1 MQNILIIGATSAIA
15 EAVAK
20 QYAAK
25 KDNIYLLARN
35 EARLATIAADLKI
48 RGAASVNTAAFEAN
62 DTSSHEALLTQA
74 KTTLGS
80 FDIVLVA
87 HGTLGN
93 QKACE
98 ESAQKTLQELQTN
111 AISTIALL
119 THLGNIME
127 KQGKG
132 TLAVISSVAGDRG
145 RPSNYVYGT
154 AKAAVSTFC
163 EGLQARLYK
172 KGIHVLTI
180 KPGMVETPMT
190 DGIDLPRLLVAKPDE
205 VGLDIV
211 RAIERNVDVL
221 YTPRYW
227 RYVMGGIIHIPRK
240 LFKKLNL

>member
-15 EAVAK
+15 EATARL
-20 QYAAK
+20 YASDGA
-25 KDNIYLLARN
+25 NLYLLARN
-35 EARLATIAADLKI
+35 ESRLATIAADLKI
-48 RGAASVNTAAFEAN
+48 RGATSVVTAPFDASAIDTHQELLDTA
-62 DTSSHEALLTQA
+62 H
-74 KTTLGS
+74 KTLGS
-80 FDIVLVA
+80 FDIVLIA

-93 QKACE
+93 QKAAESSVE
-98 ESAQKTLQELQTN
+98 ETMRELQTN
-111 AISTIALL
+111 AISTISLL
-119 THLGNIME
+119 THLANIME
-127 KQGKG
+127 TQGKG